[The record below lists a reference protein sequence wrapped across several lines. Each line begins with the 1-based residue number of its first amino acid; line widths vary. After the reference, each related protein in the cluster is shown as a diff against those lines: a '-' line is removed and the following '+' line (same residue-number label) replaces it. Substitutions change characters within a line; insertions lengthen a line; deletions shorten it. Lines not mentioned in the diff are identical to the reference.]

1 VLIGAS
7 APFLRVVKLLERF
20 AGCDAPVLIEGETG
34 TGKELAAR
42 FVHYGGARRSGPFV
56 PLNCGAIPDS
66 LFENEL
72 FGHDRGAFTDAHA
85 QRTGFVG
92 LAREGTIFLDEI
104 DSLSHKGQVA
114 LLRFLQDN
122 TYRPLGGGA
131 EQRAD
136 VRVIAAANVSLD
148 ALAERGAFR
157 RDLLFRI
164 KLLFVEMPPLRER
177 HGDVPLLAEHFVAEC
192 SRRYGVPRKRLG
204 PHAIAALE
212 RHRWPGNV
220 RELENVV
227 HRGFLLSDGPELD
240 PGDVLGGGAAGAG
253 AAELAGYRSARDRAV
268 EDFHRR
274 FLGELLLSVR
284 GNLSSAARRC
294 GADRRMLGRLVRRY
308 KIDLAR
314 FRDD

>member
-1 VLIGAS
+1 MIGQSPAFVRAVQVL
-7 APFLRVVKLLERF
+7 RRF

-42 FVHYGGARRSGPFV
+42 FVHYEGGRRSGPFV
-56 PLNCGAIPDS
+56 PVNCGAIPDA

-72 FGHDRGAFTDAHA
+72 FGHDRGAFTDARA
-85 QRTGFVG
+85 DRAGLVA
-92 LAREGTIFLDEI
+92 LARGGTLFLDEI
-104 DSLSHKGQVA
+104 DSLSPKGQVS

-122 TYRPLGGGA
+122 TYRPLGSGT

-136 VRVIAAANVSLD
+136 VRIVAAANVSLD
-148 ALAERGAFR
+148 ALCDRGGFR

-164 KLLFVEMPPLRER
+164 KLLFVELPPLRER
-177 HGDVPLLAEHFVAEC
+177 PGDARLLAEHFLGEC
-192 SRRYGVPRKRLG
+192 GRTYRTPLKRLG
-204 PHAIAALE
+204 PAGTALE
-212 RHRWPGNV
+212 AYRWPGNV

-227 HRGFLLSDGPELD
+227 HRAFLLSDGPDLALD
-240 PGDVLGGGAAGAG
+240 GLGLGSAAAAPPGRGAAGYK
-253 AAELAGYRSARDRAV
+253 AARARAI

-274 FLGELLLSVR
+274 FLGELLEAVG

-308 KIDLAR
+308 QIDLER
-314 FRDD
+314 FRDA